1 MLNLAIPQKPKAVR
15 QDHPVL
21 GSRQSLYQALSQRA
35 ERVLSRNLLPK
46 GSIVMCGETGAV
58 EVYGLAA
65 REGASLFV
73 VPEEH
78 LSTQWLADHI
88 ADIDVLIVDG
98 DYLGDVED
106 TVDFCLR
113 VRRAAPGLP
122 IILVSSEMRGDDF
135 TCERMQAC
143 DVSLK
148 SAFTE
153 NRLRAA
159 IKAAYENNEYFLS
172 TRM

>member
-1 MLNLAIPQKPKAVR
+1 MLNLAIPQKAKTALQGYPAVA
-15 QDHPVL
+15 
-21 GSRQSLYQALSQRA
+21 SRESLYQALSQRA

-46 GSIVMCGETGAV
+46 GCIVMCGETGAV

-65 REGASLFV
+65 REAASLYV
-73 VPEEH
+73 VPEEN
-78 LSTQWLADHI
+78 LSTQWLADHV
-88 ADIDVLIVDG
+88 DEIDVLIVDG
-98 DYLGDVED
+98 DYMGDVED

-113 VRRAAPGLP
+113 VRRAVPSLP
-122 IILVSSEMRGDDF
+122 VILVSSEMRGDDF

-159 IKAAYENNEYFLS
+159 IKAAYENNTYFLS
-172 TRM
+172 TKV